1 MFNFK
6 LMVLTELSP
15 KASIRLDKETVS
27 VPIRSETYCVFANKP
42 VVGSE
47 ILLAAVVVIVMSPV
61 PLKFKFCPSVMVLP
75 VLFTPV
81 PPFEPGTIVL
91 IDKAESATV
100 ALLAKSA

>member
-1 MFNFK
+1 M
-6 LMVLTELSP
+6 LPEETP
-15 KASIRLDKETVS
+15 KALIRLDNETVS

-47 ILLAAVVVIVMSPV
+47 ILLTPVEVIVISPI
-61 PLKFKFCPSVMVLP
+61 PLKVRFCPSVMVLP

-91 IDKAESATV
+91 IDIAESATV
-100 ALLAKSA
+100 ALEENNA